1 MAGKS
6 ITAMAW
12 LRRTVRNALTGFRR
26 RWLNTVW
33 GMQIGEGCAISWSA
47 RLDRTNP
54 RGIVIGRD
62 TAVVFGAAI
71 LAHDTTRR
79 LHRTTRIGERC
90 NIGAHALVM
99 PGVTIGDGSI
109 VAAGAVVVRDIPPG
123 CIAWGNPARVL
134 EKGIV
139 TGKWGIIQSR
149 ASQEE
154 GGTAPAGGADRAATA
169 TETGRAATA
178 TETGRAATATET
190 GRAATA
196 AETGRGAVPAGQT
209 P

>member
-1 MAGKS
+1 MADTDIEIETPRPEK
-6 ITAMAW
+6 TATKLPTLAL
-12 LRRTVRNALTGFRR
+12 LRRNLRNALTEVRR
-26 RWLNTVW
+26 LWLNKVW
-33 GMQIGEGCAISWSA
+33 GMQIAEGCAISWSA
-47 RLDRTNP
+47 KLDKTNP
-54 RGIVIGRD
+54 HGIIIGRD
-62 TAVVFGAAI
+62 SAVVFGASI

-79 LHRTTRIGERC
+79 LHQTTKIGERC

-149 ASQEE
+149 ASQE
-154 GGTAPAGGADRAATA
+154 TAQAPAAARPTTDA
-169 TETGRAATA
+169 TETSS
-178 TETGRAATATET
+178 
-190 GRAATA
+190 
-196 AETGRGAVPAGQT
+196 
-209 P
+209 